1 MSENTYFRFSNSIVV
16 VPLLAVLSIWT
27 VYWLE
32 VRFHINL
39 NQYGIYP
46 RTLTGL
52 RGVLFGPFLHG
63 SVGHLYNNT
72 VPLAL
77 LLTALVYFYPRIWLR
92 VLCWGILLSGIF
104 TWIIGRPSYHIGAS
118 GVIYVL
124 ASFIFF
130 KGVFTK
136 YYRLVAVSMIVVF
149 IYGGMLWLIF
159 PIQEDISWEGH
170 LSGFITG
177 LLLAIF
183 LKAQIPVPHRFKWET
198 EDYEEKEDEFL
209 RHFDEDGNFIE
220 NKGDALDEE
229 TPIKFTY
236 HYKSNTENEDKMF
249 ED

>member
-1 MSENTYFRFSNSIVV
+1 
-16 VPLLAVLSIWT
+16 LSIWT
-27 VYWLE
+27 VYWVE

-52 RGVLFGPFLHG
+52 RGVLFGPFLHS
-63 SVGHLYNNT
+63 SVGHLYKNT
-72 VPLAL
+72 IPLVL
-77 LLTALVYFYPRIWLR
+77 LLAALVYFYPRIWLR
-92 VLCWGILLSGIF
+92 VLCLGILLSGIF

-136 YYRLVAVSMIVVF
+136 YFRLVAVSLIVVF
-149 IYGGMLWLIF
+149 IYGGMLWFIF

-170 LSGFITG
+170 LSGFFTG

-183 LKAQIPVPHRFKWET
+183 LKAQIPSQHRFKWET
-198 EDYEEKEDEFL
+198 EDYKEEDDEFL
-209 RHFDEDGNFIE
+209 RYFDED
-220 NKGDALDEE
+220 
-229 TPIKFTY
+229 
-236 HYKSNTENEDKMF
+236 
-249 ED
+249 

>member
-1 MSENTYFRFSNSIVV
+1 MSENTYFKFSNSVIV

-32 VRFHINL
+32 VSFQFNL

-52 RGVLFGPFLHG
+52 RGVLFSPFIHG

-72 VPLAL
+72 IPLAL
-77 LLTALVYFYPRIWLR
+77 LLAALVYFYPKIWLR
-92 VLCWGILLSGIF
+92 VLCWGILLSGIL

-118 GVIYVL
+118 GVIYIL

-136 YYRLVAVSMIVVF
+136 YYRLVAVSLIIVF

-183 LKAQIPVPHRFKWET
+183 LKAQIPVPYKFKWEL
-198 EDYEEKEDEFL
+198 EDYNEEEDEFL
-209 RHFDEDGNFIE
+209 RHFDKDGNFIE
-220 NKGDALDEE
+220 NIDDSLEE
-229 TPIKFTY
+229 QIDLKISY
-236 HYKSNTENEDKMF
+236 HYKKGKDEFDATN
-249 ED
+249 